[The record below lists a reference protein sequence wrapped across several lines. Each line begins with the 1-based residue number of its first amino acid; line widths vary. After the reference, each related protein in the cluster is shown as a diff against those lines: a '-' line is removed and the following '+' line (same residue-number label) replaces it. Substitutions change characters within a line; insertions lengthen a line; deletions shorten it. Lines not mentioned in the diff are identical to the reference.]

1 MNDLLTTCTDV
12 CMQDSVNNKLN
23 NLPLHSMKTL
33 PSATR
38 PREGKI
44 DRNTVNN
51 SVLLLL
57 DERKEK
63 HPIASNLP
71 R

>member
-1 MNDLLTTCTDV
+1 
-12 CMQDSVNNKLN
+12 
-23 NLPLHSMKTL
+23 MKTL

-63 HPIASNLP
+63 HPLLLIYLADGNFEV
-71 R
+71 